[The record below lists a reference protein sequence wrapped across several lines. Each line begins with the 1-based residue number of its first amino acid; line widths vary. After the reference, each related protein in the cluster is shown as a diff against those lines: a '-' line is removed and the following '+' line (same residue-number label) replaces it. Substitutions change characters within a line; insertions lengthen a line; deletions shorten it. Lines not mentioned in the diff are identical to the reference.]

1 MNMCFLTGSQH
12 CYYQWK
18 LIAPFQSLNM
28 FFSRRVDAINVLI
41 YVDRTDKF
49 SRYSRGSFESYCS
62 VDCSHVAIKK

>member
-1 MNMCFLTGSQH
+1 
-12 CYYQWK
+12 
-18 LIAPFQSLNM
+18 M
-28 FFSRRVDAINVLI
+28 FSNRITTLLLSVEIDNTFPVVKHVFSRRVDAINVLI